1 MKTIIEYINEE
12 LDDNFLWKLSKW
24 FERNEIQEKEFMNLI
39 LSCKQNGLNQKE
51 IEKNLE
57 GTQLYDNIK
66 EFVNFMIDDFTSLEK
81 DYIYQLKKIIELT
94 INNKNTKNKW
104 GK

>member
-1 MKTIIEYINEE
+1 MKTIVEYINEE

-24 FERNEIQEKEFMNLI
+24 FERNEIQEKDFMNLI

>member
-24 FERNEIQEKEFMNLI
+24 FERNEIQEKEFINLI

-104 GK
+104 GN

>member
-1 MKTIIEYINEE
+1 MKTIIDYINEE

>member
-1 MKTIIEYINEE
+1 MKTIIEYINEQ

-81 DYIYQLKKIIELT
+81 DYTYQLKKIIELT

>member
-24 FERNEIQEKEFMNLI
+24 FERNETQENEFMNLI

>member
-24 FERNEIQEKEFMNLI
+24 FEKNEIQEKEFINLI

-94 INNKNTKNKW
+94 INNKSLKNKYN
-104 GK
+104 K

>member
-24 FERNEIQEKEFMNLI
+24 FERNEIQEKDFMNLI

>member
-39 LSCKQNGLNQKE
+39 LSCKQIGLHQ
-51 IEKNLE
+51 
-57 GTQLYDNIK
+57 
-66 EFVNFMIDDFTSLEK
+66 
-81 DYIYQLKKIIELT
+81 
-94 INNKNTKNKW
+94 
-104 GK
+104 

>member
-39 LSCKQNGLNQKE
+39 LSCKQNGLDQKE

-94 INNKNTKNKW
+94 INNKSLKNKYN
-104 GK
+104 K

>member
-39 LSCKQNGLNQKE
+39 LSCKQNGLNQKV

>member
-24 FERNEIQEKEFMNLI
+24 FERNEIQEKEFINLI